1 VDPQPP
7 DPRLGLVLQERYR
20 IIDRVGEGAM
30 AVVYRGERI
39 ALGKQVA
46 VKFLH
51 PWVAAQPQFRVR
63 FETEAR
69 AMSRLNHPNCV
80 SVIDFGFE
88 GAPFVVMDFVSG
100 RTLRAL
106 LAETGPLEPL
116 RVIAIMKQ
124 ILAGLGHAHAQGI
137 VHRDI
142 KPENMMLVAGEG
154 LEDHVRIL
162 DFGLAKLHDG
172 PAMTAGFAVGT
183 PSYMS
188 PEQTGGPGEIDL
200 RTDIYAAGVVL
211 FELLT
216 GRKPFLSENVA
227 EIFLMHREMAPPS
240 LREAQPQGRFSP
252 EMERVVAQA
261 LAKFADERFATAAA
275 FAAALERTPEAGA
288 GARLL
293 PARHTDLK
301 TEVDPSLAARVMA
314 HLAEEKQRAGALT
327 AVSESGTQVEM
338 ELQGSDDPAKTTLTP
353 VARPDADAGPS
364 VSPAAGGALP
374 PPLPSGTPGKVKP
387 VPVPSASPPPGPAGP
402 AVAPQPKKDQASKNQ
417 APKTSSAHGPASA
430 PAGEASARSKRV
442 VAAILGVF
450 FLFAGIS
457 LVAVLRNGRAGFAA
471 ARQQRAT
478 ADQTASGDKSAAD
491 KPKAP
496 SENAKAPPAVA
507 ERKADAPAP
516 SASAESAT
524 KPAAAA
530 SQPSDK
536 SPPHKAAAKQTSG
549 MSRPAP
555 AHAKP
560 SHRQEG
566 SFFRR

>member
-1 VDPQPP
+1 
-7 DPRLGLVLQERYR
+7 
-20 IIDRVGEGAM
+20 
-30 AVVYRGERI
+30 VVYRGERI

-240 LREAQPQGRFSP
+240 LRDAQPQGRFSP

-288 GARLL
+288 AARVL

-338 ELQGSDDPAKTTLTP
+338 ELQGSDDQAKTTLTP
-353 VARPDADAGPS
+353 LAAVPLTAPEADAGPS

-374 PPLPSGTPGKVKP
+374 PPLPSGTPGKVRP
-387 VPVPSASPPPGPAGP
+387 VPVPSASPAPGAPSPAG
-402 AVAPQPKKDQASKNQ
+402 AHQPKKDQASKTQ
-417 APKTSSAHGPASA
+417 AAKTSSPKRPAGA
-430 PAGEASARSKRV
+430 PEGATTGEASARSKRV

-471 ARQQRAT
+471 ARQQSAA
-478 ADQTASGDKSAAD
+478 ADQTASAAKSAAAD
-491 KPKAP
+491 KAKAP

-507 ERKADAPAP
+507 EKKADAPAP
-516 SASAESAT
+516 SASAENAT
-524 KPAAAA
+524 KPAAA

-536 SPPHKAAAKQTSG
+536 SPSHKAAAKQTAG

-555 AHAKP
+555 THAKP
-560 SHRQEG
+560 SHHQEG